1 MDLVLR
7 VKTGREET
15 VDVSLNG
22 TFALFLLGR
31 TMDGRTQ
38 EVGGYYYPDEKS
50 ATRQTGDQLSKEG
63 RKGDNSVKCRRT
75 KKEEVF

>member
-1 MDLVLR
+1 M
-7 VKTGREET
+7 E
-15 VDVSLNG
+15 
-22 TFALFLLGR
+22 
-31 TMDGRTQ
+31 DGRTQ